1 MSTRLKTQEDLI
13 NDNQVI
19 IDHPEYGQVVFT
31 GPTLRQRDILEDYK
45 KLKLKTS
52 K

>member
-1 MSTRLKTQEDLI
+1 MSEELKSEDDK
-13 NDNQVI
+13 DNNI
-19 IDHPEYGQVVFT
+19 IIVDHPEFGQVVFT

-45 KLKLKTS
+45 KLKLKDN